1 MTFEEQFHQVY
12 EDLLSIDMNQLES
25 LYHKDIKFIDP
36 ITTHQGI
43 AAVKDY
49 FSQLLTSADICRFTI
64 HSMLNCTAAAG
75 QPYSYVVE
83 WTMQLRLKNK
93 TTMIHV
99 DGVSMLKV
107 CDGKIRY
114 HRDYYD
120 LGEMV
125 YEHIPVLR
133 RIIHYIKKKL
143 DA

>member
-1 MTFEEQFHQVY
+1 MTFEEQFHRVY
-12 EDLLSIDMNQLES
+12 EDLLSIDMDLLES
-25 LYHKDIKFIDP
+25 LYHKDIEFIDP
-36 ITTHQGI
+36 ITAHHGI

-49 FSQLLTSADICRFTI
+49 FARLLTSADICRFAI
-64 HSMLNCTAAAG
+64 HSMLDYTAAAG

-93 TTMIHV
+93 SEIIHV

-107 CDGKIRY
+107 CDGKILY

-133 RIIHYIKKKL
+133 KIIHYIKKKL
-143 DA
+143 NA